1 MSGVSLKTKERC
13 GMRVMMTRSTVILLL
28 YSRLNNIA
36 LRFMKGE
43 SMTII
48 LSLLFRDLLIY
59 KVVSLVIEFFI
70 TKGPNLI
77 LGRP

>member
-13 GMRVMMTRSTVILLL
+13 GMRVMMIRSTVIRLL

-36 LRFMKGE
+36 LKSMKGE

-48 LSLLFRDLLIY
+48 PSLRFRDLLIY
-59 KVVSLVIEFFI
+59 KVVVSLVIECFI

-77 LGRP
+77 